1 MVDAIAAQGT
11 SFDEAVHPPEGR
23 WHDAGRISPISE
35 QYKEQET
42 AMRSLIPWLDKSNVP
57 AKHEDFDD
65 PFVSFR
71 RSIDRMF
78 DEFFNGAL
86 AGRPG
91 FSPLGAFGP
100 SVDVDDTDK
109 EIVVKA
115 ELPGLDEK
123 DFEVTLA
130 GDVLTIKGE
139 KKVENESRN
148 GGSYN
153 FERRF
158 GSFSRSVR
166 LPFEASDNQVDAKYD
181 KGVLTIRLPKPAGVQ
196 RQVKRI
202 EVRSA

>member
-1 MVDAIAAQGT
+1 
-11 SFDEAVHPPEGR
+11 
-23 WHDAGRISPISE
+23 
-35 QYKEQET
+35 
-42 AMRSLIPWLDKSNVP
+42 MRSLIPWLDKSNVP
-57 AKHEDFDD
+57 AKDEDFDD

-71 RSIDRMF
+71 RSVDRMF

-91 FSPLGAFGP
+91 FSPLSTFGP
-100 SVDVDDTDK
+100 RVDVEDTDK
-109 EIVVKA
+109 EVVVKA

-123 DFEVTLA
+123 DFEVTLT

-148 GGSYN
+148 GGSYYV
-153 FERRF
+153 ERRF

-166 LPFEASDNQVDAKYD
+166 LPFEASDSPVDAKYD
-181 KGVLTIRLPKPAGVQ
+181 KGVLTIRLPKPADAQ

-202 EVRSA
+202 EVRTG